1 MSSKKPSGFKKP
13 MAPPKHLVPP
23 QQGKMIQRALVVF
36 FLLLLGGAISL
47 GILSLWGPKPAELPI
62 EETLELDMP
71 LPDADTHQ
79 QVTVYFSQQS
89 GNKIVTKPV
98 HRWMPKEYAP
108 EAAVWALEQQLKGPT
123 PHEVKQGLYSEIPK
137 GTRLM
142 AVNETPK
149 AVVINLSEEFATSGG
164 SNSQQQRWQEFATTL
179 KGLGYKKTMTIQIE
193 GKPMSAFG
201 GEGLEPSLNEAADLK
216 AMKKA
221 DAVIDAKRA
230 SQLAIQ
236 RDAMLDVRAVKARP
250 EEPPLDIK
258 YHAESSKQH

>member
-1 MSSKKPSGFKKP
+1 MSVKKSSGLKRP
-13 MAPPKHLVPP
+13 TTPPKHLVPP

-47 GILSLWGPKPAELPI
+47 GILSLMGPKSPELSTEEPLEI
-62 EETLELDMP
+62 ETP
-71 LPDADTHQ
+71 LPDTDTHQ

-89 GNKIVTKPV
+89 GNKIITKPV
-98 HRWMPKEYAP
+98 QRWMPNDYNP
-108 EAAVWALEQQLKGPT
+108 IAAEWTLEQQLKGPT
-123 PHEVKQGLYSEIPK
+123 PTEAKQGLYSEIPK
-137 GTRLM
+137 GTRLL

-149 AVVINLSEEFATSGG
+149 AVVINLSKEFATSGG

-179 KGLGYKKTMTIQIE
+179 KGLGYKKPMVVHIDS
-193 GKPMSAFG
+193 KPMTALG

-221 DAVIDAKRA
+221 DKLVDAK
-230 SQLAIQ
+230 QVEKLAIQ
-236 RDAMLDVRAVKARP
+236 RNAMLDVRAVKARP

-258 YHAESSKQH
+258 YHAESQR